1 MHMDAVDKSQSGVRH
16 DDDDDPNSS
25 TETVSHDDKNTSIKQ
40 GVSKNYIITI
50 VSILVFSAIMR
61 FRGLDTESFWLDE
74 LTTLHAISQGTWRA
88 TMEGWLSMVGMGTWL
103 MYYWKL
109 LVGDSDFA
117 LRSLSA
123 ITGVV
128 LVFIVA
134 EFTRRF
140 HDEKAAII
148 AASMFS
154 ISHVAIMY
162 SQEFRPYMFTT
173 TFIWLSLL
181 LIRSDRRLSR
191 NETILCI
198 VLLSF
203 SYLVHY
209 LAGLVIV
216 LGLLADFSI
225 RVVQAWRA
233 DNPDNKTK
241 LDRVIMFL
249 KGKSGQCLK
258 ISFAV
263 AMLAV
268 FMLEKMRTDST
279 STNHSMWIND
289 VPERPVVTLF
299 DYFFAFDTRGSITDI
314 AEAMWYFV
322 LITPILLLL
331 HRVIIS
337 NKKRLSSELEWF
349 VWAVG
354 AGSMLIVVL
363 YSLGFRNLWVSRYFV
378 FSMPAWYILFGTGI
392 SRIIDLIGRLNA
404 QHPET
409 NVERNSMLI
418 AIIFSFMFVL
428 NSAHWYV
435 HEFEYYEQG
444 GRSDFKGMSHWLDD
458 NVEHQQDDTFI
469 ITQPYAKYWNLYLDR
484 MDSHVVID
492 EHTRWGHVSSGQA
505 NEILDSEPFEVIHVR
520 GHKLSMWEYDKLT
533 LVLKP
538 DYELVESIEFIEGHI
553 DVYHRT
559 KSSGLA

>member
-1 MHMDAVDKSQSGVRH
+1 MEGKSKI
-16 DDDDDPNSS
+16 DDDIHSVSLYKED
-25 TETVSHDDKNTSIKQ
+25 ETSPLRNKA
-40 GVSKNYIITI
+40 YIITLAS
-50 VSILVFSAIMR
+50 VLAFSAIMR
-61 FRGLDTESFWLDE
+61 FRNLDTESFWLDE

-103 MYYWKL
+103 MYFWKL

-154 ISHVAIMY
+154 ISHLAILY

-181 LIRSDRRLSR
+181 LIRTDRRLSR
-191 NETILCI
+191 NETVLCI

-209 LAGLVIV
+209 LAGLVVV
-216 LGLLADFSI
+216 LGLLADFFI
-225 RVVQAWRA
+225 RVAQESRA
-233 DNPDNKTK
+233 EFPKGTSK
-241 LDRVIMFL
+241 LNRVVAFL
-249 KGKSGQCLK
+249 KGKSGQRLK
-258 ISFAV
+258 ISFAL

-268 FMLEKMRTDST
+268 FMLEKMRYDST
-279 STNHSMWIND
+279 NTNHSMWIND
-289 VPERPVVTLF
+289 VPERPVVSLF
-299 DYFFAFDTRGSITDI
+299 DYFFAFDTRGGVTDI

-322 LITPILLLL
+322 LLTPLIMLL
-331 HRVIIS
+331 HRGFVS
-337 NKKRLSSELEWF
+337 KKRRLSLETEWF

-354 AGSMLIVVL
+354 GGTMLIVVL
-363 YSLGFRNLWVSRYFV
+363 YSILERNLWVSRYFV
-378 FSMPAWYILFGTGI
+378 FSMPAWYILFGVAI
-392 SRIIDLIGRLNA
+392 SRVIDLTTKFNA
-404 QHPET
+404 
-409 NVERNSMLI
+409 RKSSADLDRRSLFI
-418 AIIFSFMFVL
+418 ATIFSVLFVL
-428 NSAHWYV
+428 NSTHWYV
-435 HEFEYYEQG
+435 HEYEYYEQN
-444 GRSDFKGMSHWLDD
+444 GRSDFKGMSAWLHG
-458 NVEHQQDDTFI
+458 NVDGDQEDIFI

-484 MDSHVVID
+484 MDSHVEID
-492 EHTRWGHVSSGQA
+492 EHTRWGDVSSGQA
-505 NEILDSEPFEVIHVR
+505 NQIIDDEPFEVIHVR
-520 GHKLSMWEYDKLT
+520 GHKPSMWGYDSLT
-533 LVLKP
+533 LALKP
-538 DYELVESIEFIEGHI
+538 DYQLVESFEFIEGNI

-559 KSSGLA
+559 IDSGLS

>member
-1 MHMDAVDKSQSGVRH
+1 MGAFDKSQPKGRRH
-16 DDDDDPNSS
+16 IEHDTINCNDSEPDDENDP
-25 TETVSHDDKNTSIKQ
+25 TTKRY
-40 GVSKNYIITI
+40 GSKNYIITI
-50 VSILVFSAIMR
+50 VSILIFSAIMR

-74 LTTLHAISQGTWRA
+74 LTTLHAISQGTWRT

-123 ITGVV
+123 ISGII

-154 ISHVAIMY
+154 ISHLAILY

-181 LIRSDRRLSR
+181 LIRSERKLSR

-209 LAGLVIV
+209 IAGLVIV
-216 LGLLADFSI
+216 LGLLADFFIRLTQYWRKEHSDKISI
-225 RVVQAWRA
+225 
-233 DNPDNKTK
+233 
-241 LDRVIMFL
+241 LDRVVLFL

-263 AMLAV
+263 AMLAI
-268 FMLEKMRTDST
+268 FMLEKMRHDS
-279 STNHSMWIND
+279 SNTNHSMWIND
-289 VPERPVVTLF
+289 IPTRPVVSLF
-299 DYFFAFDTRGSITDI
+299 DYFFAFDTRGAITDI

-331 HRVIIS
+331 HRALIH

-349 VWAVG
+349 VWIIG
-354 AGSMLIVVL
+354 GGTMLIIVL
-363 YSLGFRNLWVSRYFV
+363 YSVGIRNLWVSRYFV
-378 FSMPAWYILFGTGI
+378 FSMPAWYILFGVGI
-392 SRIIDLIGRLNA
+392 SRTIDLLGKVGPHNS
-404 QHPET
+404 EKD
-409 NVERNSMLI
+409 VEQRSMLF
-418 AIIFSFMFVL
+418 AIIFSLLFIL
-428 NSAHWYV
+428 NSTHWYV
-435 HEFEYYEQG
+435 HEYEYYEQG
-444 GRSDFKGMSHWLDD
+444 GRSDFKGMSQWLDD
-458 NVEHQQDDTFI
+458 NVGREQEDIFI
-469 ITQPYAKYWNLYLDR
+469 ITQPYAKYWNLYLNR
-484 MDSHVVID
+484 MDSHVIID
-492 EHTRWGHVSSGQA
+492 EHTRWGHVGPGQA
-505 NEILDSEPFEVIHVR
+505 NQIIDDEPFEVIHVR
-520 GHKLSMWEYDKLT
+520 GHELSMWEYDRLT
-533 LVLKP
+533 LALKP
-538 DYELVESIEFIEGHI
+538 DYELIESIEFIEGHI

-559 KSSGLA
+559 KDSGLA

>member
-1 MHMDAVDKSQSGVRH
+1 MEGKSKI
-16 DDDDDPNSS
+16 DDDIHPVSLNKED
-25 TETVSHDDKNTSIKQ
+25 ETSPLRNKA
-40 GVSKNYIITI
+40 YIITLA
-50 VSILVFSAIMR
+50 SILAFSAIMR
-61 FRGLDTESFWLDE
+61 FRNLDTESFWLDE

-103 MYYWKL
+103 MYFWKL

-154 ISHVAIMY
+154 ISHLAILY

-181 LIRSDRRLSR
+181 LIRTDRRLSR

-209 LAGLVIV
+209 LAGLVVV
-216 LGLLADFSI
+216 LGLLADFFI
-225 RVVQAWRA
+225 RVAQESRA
-233 DNPDNKTK
+233 KFPEGTSK
-241 LDRVIMFL
+241 LDRVVAFL
-249 KGKSGQCLK
+249 KGKSGQRLK
-258 ISFAV
+258 ISFAL

-268 FMLEKMRTDST
+268 FMLEKMRYDST
-279 STNHSMWIND
+279 NTSHSMWIND
-289 VPERPVVTLF
+289 VPERPVVSLF
-299 DYFFAFDTRGSITDI
+299 DYFFAFDTRGGVTDI

-322 LITPILLLL
+322 LLTPLIMFL
-331 HRVIIS
+331 HRVFVS
-337 NKKRLSSELEWF
+337 KKRRLSSETEWF

-354 AGSMLIVVL
+354 GGTMLIIVL
-363 YSLGFRNLWVSRYFV
+363 YSILERNLWVSRYFV
-378 FSMPAWYILFGTGI
+378 FSMPAWYILFGVAI
-392 SRIIDLIGRLNA
+392 SRVIDLTTKFNA
-404 QHPET
+404 QKSSDDM
-409 NVERNSMLI
+409 ERRSLFI
-418 AIIFSFMFVL
+418 ATLFSVLFVL
-428 NSAHWYV
+428 NSTHWYV
-435 HEFEYYEQG
+435 HEYEYYEQN
-444 GRSDFKGMSHWLDD
+444 GRSDFKGMSAWLHG
-458 NVEHQQDDTFI
+458 NVDGDQDDIFI

-484 MDSHVVID
+484 MDSHVEID
-492 EHTRWGHVSSGQA
+492 EHTRWGDVSSGQA
-505 NEILDSEPFEVIHVR
+505 NQIIDDEPFEVIHLR
-520 GHKLSMWEYDKLT
+520 GHKPSMWGYDSLT
-533 LVLKP
+533 LALKP
-538 DYELVESIEFIEGHI
+538 DYQLVESFEFIEGNI

-559 KSSGLA
+559 IDSGLS

>member
-1 MHMDAVDKSQSGVRH
+1 MEGKSKI
-16 DDDDDPNSS
+16 DDDIHPVSLNKED
-25 TETVSHDDKNTSIKQ
+25 ETNPLRNKA
-40 GVSKNYIITI
+40 YIITLA
-50 VSILVFSAIMR
+50 SILAFSAIMR
-61 FRGLDTESFWLDE
+61 FRNLDTESFWLDE

-103 MYYWKL
+103 MYFWKL

-154 ISHVAIMY
+154 ISHLAILY

-181 LIRSDRRLSR
+181 LIRTDRRLSR

-209 LAGLVIV
+209 LAGLVVV
-216 LGLLADFSI
+216 LGLLADFFI
-225 RVVQAWRA
+225 RVAQESRA
-233 DNPDNKTK
+233 KFPEGTSK
-241 LDRVIMFL
+241 LDRVVAFL
-249 KGKSGQCLK
+249 KGKSGQRLK
-258 ISFAV
+258 ISFAL

-268 FMLEKMRTDST
+268 FMLEKMRYDST
-279 STNHSMWIND
+279 NTSHSMWIND
-289 VPERPVVTLF
+289 VPERPVVSLF
-299 DYFFAFDTRGSITDI
+299 DYFFAFDTRGGVTDI

-322 LITPILLLL
+322 LLTPLIMFL
-331 HRVIIS
+331 HRVFVS
-337 NKKRLSSELEWF
+337 KKRRLSSETEWF

-354 AGSMLIVVL
+354 GGTMLIIVL
-363 YSLGFRNLWVSRYFV
+363 YSILERNLWVSRYFV
-378 FSMPAWYILFGTGI
+378 FSMPAWYILFGVAI
-392 SRIIDLIGRLNA
+392 SRFIDLTTKFNA
-404 QHPET
+404 QKSSDDM
-409 NVERNSMLI
+409 ERRSLFI
-418 AIIFSFMFVL
+418 ATLFSVLFVL
-428 NSAHWYV
+428 NSTHWYV
-435 HEFEYYEQG
+435 HEYEYYEQN
-444 GRSDFKGMSHWLDD
+444 GRSDFKGMSVWLHG
-458 NVEHQQDDTFI
+458 NVDGDQEEIFI

-484 MDSHVVID
+484 MGSHVEID
-492 EHTRWGHVSSGQA
+492 EHTRWGDVSSGQA
-505 NEILDSEPFEVIHVR
+505 NQIIDDEPFEVIHVR
-520 GHKLSMWEYDKLT
+520 GHKPSMWGYDSLT
-533 LVLKP
+533 LALKP
-538 DYELVESIEFIEGHI
+538 DYQLVESFEFIEGNI

-559 KSSGLA
+559 VDSGLS

>member
-1 MHMDAVDKSQSGVRH
+1 MEGKSKIN
-16 DDDDDPNSS
+16 DDVHSISLNKED
-25 TETVSHDDKNTSIKQ
+25 ETSPLRNKAYV
-40 GVSKNYIITI
+40 ITLA
-50 VSILVFSAIMR
+50 SILAFSAIMR
-61 FRGLDTESFWLDE
+61 FRNLDTESFWLDE

-103 MYYWKL
+103 MYFWKL

-154 ISHVAIMY
+154 ISHLAILY

-181 LIRSDRRLSR
+181 LIRTDRRLSR

-209 LAGLVIV
+209 LAGLVVV
-216 LGLLADFSI
+216 LGLLADFFI
-225 RVVQAWRA
+225 RVAQDSR
-233 DNPDNKTK
+233 DKFPEGTSK
-241 LDRVIMFL
+241 LDRVVAFL
-249 KGKSGQCLK
+249 KGKSGQRLK
-258 ISFAV
+258 ISFAL

-268 FMLEKMRTDST
+268 FMLEKMRYDST
-279 STNHSMWIND
+279 NTSHSMWIND
-289 VPERPVVTLF
+289 VPERPVVSLF
-299 DYFFAFDTRGSITDI
+299 DYFFAFDTRGGVTDI

-322 LITPILLLL
+322 LLTPLIMLL
-331 HRVIIS
+331 HRVFVS
-337 NKKRLSSELEWF
+337 KKRRLSSETEWF

-354 AGSMLIVVL
+354 GGTMLIIVL
-363 YSLGFRNLWVSRYFV
+363 YSIFVRNLWVSRYFV
-378 FSMPAWYILFGTGI
+378 FSMPAWYILFGVAI
-392 SRIIDLIGRLNA
+392 SRVIDLTTKFNA
-404 QHPET
+404 QKS
-409 NVERNSMLI
+409 NDDIDRRSLFI
-418 AIIFSFMFVL
+418 ATLFSVLFVL
-428 NSAHWYV
+428 NSTHWYV
-435 HEFEYYEQG
+435 HEYEYYEQN
-444 GRSDFKGMSHWLDD
+444 GRSDFKGMSVWLHG
-458 NVEHQQDDTFI
+458 NVDGDQEEIFI

-484 MDSHVVID
+484 MDSHVEID
-492 EHTRWGHVSSGQA
+492 EHTRWGDVSSGQA
-505 NEILDSEPFEVIHVR
+505 NQIIDDEPFEVIHVR
-520 GHKLSMWEYDKLT
+520 GHKPSMWGYDSLT
-533 LVLKP
+533 LALRP
-538 DYELVESIEFIEGHI
+538 DYQLVESLEFIEGNI

-559 KSSGLA
+559 IDSGLS

>member
-1 MHMDAVDKSQSGVRH
+1 MDGPMRAWGWNRLEGKSRINDEFHSVDLK
-16 DDDDDPNSS
+16 
-25 TETVSHDDKNTSIKQ
+25 TEGDTSVFENKT
-40 GVSKNYIITI
+40 YIITLAFVLI
-50 VSILVFSAIMR
+50 FSAIMR
-61 FRGLDTESFWLDE
+61 FRNLDTESFWLDE

-103 MYYWKL
+103 MYFWKL
-109 LVGDSDFA
+109 VVGDTDFA

-154 ISHVAIMY
+154 ISHLAILY

-181 LIRSDRRLSR
+181 LIRTDRRLTR

-209 LAGLVIV
+209 VAGLVIV
-216 LGLLADFSI
+216 LGLLADFFI
-225 RVVQAWRA
+225 RVAQELRTKS
-233 DNPDNKTK
+233 PEGTTK
-241 LDRVIMFL
+241 LDRVVAFL
-249 KGKSGQCLK
+249 KGKSGQRLK
-258 ISFAV
+258 ISFAL

-268 FMLEKMRTDST
+268 FMLEKMRYDS
-279 STNHSMWIND
+279 SNTNHSMWIND
-289 VPERPVVTLF
+289 VPERPVVSLF
-299 DYFFAFDTRGSITDI
+299 DYFFAFDTRGGVTDI

-322 LITPILLLL
+322 LLTPLLLLL
-331 HRVIIS
+331 HRAFIS
-337 NKKRLSSELEWF
+337 TKRRLSSETEWF

-354 AGSMLIVVL
+354 GGTMLVIVL
-363 YSLGFRNLWVSRYFV
+363 YSIEVRNLWVSRYFV
-378 FSMPAWYILFGTGI
+378 FSMPAWYILFGVAI
-392 SRIIDLIGRLNA
+392 SRVIDFATEYNA
-404 QHPET
+404 QLSNEHK
-409 NVERNSMLI
+409 ERRSMLI
-418 AIIFSFMFVL
+418 ATLFSLLFVL

-435 HEFEYYEQG
+435 HEYEYYEQN
-444 GRSDFKGMSHWLDD
+444 GRSDFKGMSNWLDQH
-458 NVEHQQDDTFI
+458 VEGDQDDIFI

-484 MDSHVVID
+484 MDSHVIID
-492 EHTRWGHVSSGQA
+492 EHTRWGHVSSGQG
-505 NEILDSEPFEVIHVR
+505 NQILDDEPFEVIHVR
-520 GHKLSMWEYDKLT
+520 GHKLSMWEYDSLT
-533 LVLKP
+533 LALKP
-538 DYELVESIEFIEGHI
+538 NYELVESLEFIEGHI

-559 KSSGLA
+559 KNTGLA

>member
-1 MHMDAVDKSQSGVRH
+1 
-16 DDDDDPNSS
+16 
-25 TETVSHDDKNTSIKQ
+25 
-40 GVSKNYIITI
+40 
-50 VSILVFSAIMR
+50 MR
-61 FRGLDTESFWLDE
+61 FRNLDTESFWLDE

-103 MYYWKL
+103 MYFWKL

-154 ISHVAIMY
+154 ISHLAILY

-181 LIRSDRRLSR
+181 LIRTDRRLSR

-209 LAGLVIV
+209 LAGLVVV
-216 LGLLADFSI
+216 LGLLADFFI
-225 RVVQAWRA
+225 RVAQESRA
-233 DNPDNKTK
+233 KFPEGTSK
-241 LDRVIMFL
+241 LDRVVAFL
-249 KGKSGQCLK
+249 KGKSGQRLK
-258 ISFAV
+258 ISFAL

-268 FMLEKMRTDST
+268 FMLEKMRYDST
-279 STNHSMWIND
+279 NTSHSMWIND
-289 VPERPVVTLF
+289 VPERPVVSLF
-299 DYFFAFDTRGSITDI
+299 DYFFAFDTRGGVTDI

-322 LITPILLLL
+322 LLTPLIMFL
-331 HRVIIS
+331 HRVFVS
-337 NKKRLSSELEWF
+337 KKRRLSSETEWF

-354 AGSMLIVVL
+354 GGTMLIIVL
-363 YSLGFRNLWVSRYFV
+363 YSILERNLWVSRYFV
-378 FSMPAWYILFGTGI
+378 FSMPAWYILFGVAI
-392 SRIIDLIGRLNA
+392 SRVIDLTTKFNA
-404 QHPET
+404 QKSSDDM
-409 NVERNSMLI
+409 ERRSLFI
-418 AIIFSFMFVL
+418 ATLFSVLFVL
-428 NSAHWYV
+428 NSTHWYV
-435 HEFEYYEQG
+435 HEYEYYEQN
-444 GRSDFKGMSHWLDD
+444 GRSDFKGMSVWLHG
-458 NVEHQQDDTFI
+458 NVDGDQEEIFI

-484 MDSHVVID
+484 MGSHVEID
-492 EHTRWGHVSSGQA
+492 EHTRWGDVSSGQA
-505 NEILDSEPFEVIHVR
+505 NQIIDDEPFEVIHVR
-520 GHKLSMWEYDKLT
+520 GHKPSMWGYDSLT
-533 LVLKP
+533 LALKP
-538 DYELVESIEFIEGHI
+538 DYQLVESFEFIEGNI

-559 KSSGLA
+559 VDSGLS